1 MFHVIFLILLYITSS
16 SSLLQGGFNYYGGCT
31 LIDGRLTCVGQ
42 NYKGQ
47 LGINM
52 ASTTTKKT
60 RPQEVFAT
68 GVTSVCCGM
77 DNFCACI
84 KDGKLYTWGN
94 ADKYQ
99 TGMNNQNTLLEPKRL
114 GLDSTWNDVQCGQDF
129 VVAKLGS
136 SLYAWGSNYYYLINS
151 YRYNDQETPTN
162 KLDYVDSYSVG
173 RRSVVAIKTGSGGS
187 RTVWAWGDKCEAGLT
202 TSCSSS
208 TYTHTPTQI
217 STGKINDCH
226 TMYRTQSTTTMHYCK
241 DSSNKVI
248 SWGSHSGQYD
258 RRMHGSATQNDVVAR
273 YMQYTNNKLS
283 TGQQTDWSDVKMISP
298 VGNSAATNNIG
309 SIYILTNGGKIYFG
323 GTCSTSRVCTETLT
337 WDNPTAAVELTAWGS
352 DNAELANG
360 GFGGHMVIKNNGKVY
375 VIGNNERGQLGIGN
389 EITTADTILEWDPPP
404 RCALTEYRNNGVCTA
419 CGANTT
425 TKTIGDLHSCT
436 DCTCDC
442 PAAYRNPVGDKSTC
456 TKLPDCALNEYANG
470 DGCTAC
476 GTDAL
481 NAAGDDPATVTT
493 CTCPLNYFGNSGAC
507 TKCESSSVG
516 YTTVDANAPTLSA
529 TRAQCEDYAT
539 QTQLRSFQGDVSTY
553 LQAFQPKG
561 CITVQTQAVMWNPS
575 TTSTELCSI
584 AHKCIETTTNTYVGT
599 RLAGDNQNCTTCSC
613 DAPCGIGN
621 YGDNYG
627 CSICAAN
634 TQAKAAGDLQSCTT
648 CTCLCTAD
656 HYGNN
661 GSCTSCAN
669 GYENAAGDSQLCT
682 TCACSAK
689 PPCAAGE
696 YGNGNGCTAC
706 PANTMAKDAGD
717 SQDCTVCSCQ
727 CQANHR
733 GNNGVCTACST
744 GYSRPE
750 GDDMGC
756 TNCECIVC
764 DANHFGD
771 SGSCSQCPSNT
782 QLKASGDSKD
792 CTDCN
797 CNCKENFY
805 GNFGVCTSCP
815 SNSTN
820 AAGDS
825 HGCQNCSCTC
835 DINHYGANNSCIAC
849 LSGFTNPAGD
859 LPGCQNC
866 SCTAP
871 PELPP
876 TTPSTGTSR
885 FKLHRVVV
893 WVLGIVVL
901 III

>member
-1 MFHVIFLILLYITSS
+1 MFYVIFLILLYVTSTSS
-16 SSLLQGGFNYYGGCT
+16 FSFLS
-31 LIDGRLTCVGQ
+31 DGNDYATCILNNGKVTCMGK
-42 NYKGQ
+42 NYKGV
-47 LGINM
+47 LGIGETDENVIHN
-52 ASTTTKKT
+52 
-60 RPQEVFAT
+60 RPQEVVASGAT
-68 GVTSVCCGM
+68 DLACSLSSCFLIENGNLKAWGNGADYITGLDHQTTKYSPTLIGSSYDAVQCGS
-77 DNFCACI
+77 NFCAA
-84 KDGKLYTWGN
+84 KKTDGKLY
-94 ADKYQ
+94 
-99 TGMNNQNTLLEPKRL
+99 
-114 GLDSTWNDVQCGQDF
+114 
-129 VVAKLGS
+129 
-136 SLYAWGSNYYYLINS
+136 AWGKNS
-151 YRYNDQETPTN
+151 YRIFGSDTSIVKKTPYEIRTGVT
-162 KLDYVDSYSVG
+162 DYSVSQ
-173 RRSVVAIKTGSGGS
+173 RSIVVRKTDNKVYGIGFEEESGKQLGGNAYS
-187 RTVWAWGDKCEAGLT
+187 STWQESGDKASQCVEF
-202 TSCSSS
+202 
-208 TYTHTPTQI
+208 
-217 STGKINDCH
+217 
-226 TMYRTQSTTTMHYCK
+226 YRVPGGGNKKNHYCK
-241 DSSNKVI
+241 ASNHQDKAI
-248 SWGSHSGQYD
+248 SWGSDRTSPDLVLHGASPSGYY
-258 RRMHGSATQNDVVAR
+258 SNR
-273 YMQYTNNKLS
+273 YMQYTNNKAS
-283 TGQQTDWSDVKMISP
+283 SGEQSDWKTVKQI
-298 VGNSAATNNIG
+298 AYAEQ
-309 SIYILTNGGKIYFG
+309 SIYILDNNGKIYFG
-323 GTCSTSRVCTETLT
+323 GKPTESKTATESYSWSTI
-337 WDNPTAAVELTAWGS
+337 NAAVQMSAWGS
-352 DNAELANG
+352 DNSAIGRAGSYGIVVL
-360 GFGGHMVIKNNGKVY
+360 KNNGDLK
-375 VIGNNERGQLGIGN
+375 VIGSNANGKLGTGDEVTDSTLPYSIKEYNPPVLCNENFYG
-389 EITTADTILEWDPPP
+389 
-404 RCALTEYRNNGVCTA
+404 NNGACTA
-419 CGANTT
+419 CALAYRRPA
-425 TKTIGDLHSCT
+425 GDLDSCT
-436 DCTCDC
+436 TC
-442 PAAYRNPVGDKSTC
+442 SC
-456 TKLPDCALNEYANG
+456 TKLSNCSINEYANG

-476 GTDAL
+476 AANTASRP
-481 NAAGDDPATVTT
+481 AGDDPATVTS
-493 CTCPLNYFGNSGAC
+493 CTCLLNHFGNNGAC
-507 TKCESSSVG
+507 TAC
-516 YTTVDANAPTLSA
+516 DASYIGFTLVTSLAPTVTA
-529 TRAQCEDYAT
+529 TKAQCEHYASIT
-539 QTQLRSFQGDVSTY
+539 DGKTWQGDVNSA
-553 LQAFQPKG
+553 LESFQPKG
-561 CITVQTQAVMWNPS
+561 CITVQTTSVMWNPS
-575 TTSTELCSI
+575 TTSTELCST
-584 AHKCIETTTNTYVGT
+584 AHECVDTVTNTYVGT
-599 RLAGDNQNCTTCSC
+599 RIAGDNQSCTTCSC

-627 CSICAAN
+627 CSLCAAN

-648 CTCLCTAD
+648 CTCSCDAN

-689 PPCAAGE
+689 PPCAAGQ

-733 GNNGVCTACST
+733 GNNGACTACLT
-744 GYSRPE
+744 GYIRPE

-756 TNCECIVC
+756 TNCECIAC

-825 HGCQNCSCTC
+825 HGCQTCSCTC
-835 DINHYGANNSCIAC
+835 DVNHYGVNNSCVAC
-849 LSGFTNPAGD
+849 LSGSTNPAGD